1 MTILPKVIYRFNA
14 ILAKLPAAFFTELK
28 KQIFLSYREMP
39 QNPNSQTNIKK
50 ENSWR
55 DQFPVFSSVQSLSC
69 VRLFETP
76 WIAACQASLTTTN
89 SWSPPK
95 PLSVA
100 SVMPSNHLTLC
111 CPLLLLLSIFPS
123 IRVFSNEVAKVL
135 QFQLQHQSFQWTP
148 RTVLL

>member
-1 MTILPKVIYRFNA
+1 MTILLKVIYRFNA

-28 KQIFLSYREMP
+28 KQFFLSYREMP

-95 PLSVA
+95 PMSIA

-135 QFQLQHQSFQWTP
+135 EFQLQQKSFQWTP